1 MEPLPPLPAASEVP
15 DLFESGHLWV
25 QELVVG
31 VPVRFQL
38 DETGRLAV
46 RAGDR
51 EIAGDPP
58 PSLAHA
64 VRYLAERLDRE
75 ALLEVADDPASVTFA
90 GVATRY
96 EGVDYDFARLP
107 GVVGTDVHSAS
118 RGRWLPPDVV
128 ERTFDRLG
136 LDPVATVA
144 QEVRASDF
152 DPAGYELPDSTYMD
166 GPAAGVVVRN
176 KAGGRAAIR
185 HEGVAS
191 TGSNGI
197 SGRADPAELAAAVVT
212 PARLERAR
220 RVAGAEAGFDAVFER
235 VLELVRREEHGRLPA
250 VDERAFRSAVVER
263 VRDTAT

>member
-1 MEPLPPLPAASEVP
+1 MEPFPPLPAVSEVP
-15 DLFESGHLWV
+15 ELFESGHLWV

-38 DETGRLAV
+38 DGTGRLAV

-64 VRYLAERLDRE
+64 VRYLGERLDRE
-75 ALLEVADDPASVTFA
+75 ALLGEADDPASVTFA
-90 GVATRY
+90 GVASRY

-107 GVVGTDVHSAS
+107 GVVGTDVHSGS

-144 QEVRASDF
+144 QEIRATDF
-152 DPAGYELPDSTYMD
+152 HPGDYDLPDSAYRD

-185 HEGVAS
+185 REEVAS
-191 TGSNGI
+191 ADSTATP
-197 SGRADPAELAAAVVT
+197 GRADPDELAAAVVT
-212 PARLERAR
+212 PDRLERAR
-220 RVAGAEAGFDAVFER
+220 RAAGAEAGFDAVFER
-235 VLELVRREEHGRLPA
+235 VLELVRREEHGRLPD
-250 VDERAFRSAVVER
+250 VDERAFRSAVAEQ
-263 VRDTAT
+263 VRESGA